1 MHGHFRGK
9 INKDIKCPPKLVLYH
24 SKGGGN
30 FHGVD
35 TNLTSS
41 VLCGWILCAVHGTR
55 EVTAFAAELA
65 LRVPLVDTLKKCL
78 VHVTTDRL

>member
-9 INKDIKCPPKLVLYH
+9 IDKDIKCPPKLVLYH

-55 EVTAFAAELA
+55 EVT
-65 LRVPLVDTLKKCL
+65 LRS
-78 VHVTTDRL
+78 RLNWHYEFHWLTH